1 LPTVIPAS
9 TLARE
14 GGRGLAG
21 STIDVAPPQR
31 ARRQWGQIAQFVL
44 LVLLLVWLVVRGGQ
58 SMGYNWQWYRVPP
71 FFYRVIDGEFVF
83 GPLIRG
89 LVVTLEI
96 SALGLVLT
104 AVIGLTAALLRL
116 SHSIVGRALA
126 RGYLEA
132 VRNTPLLVQLYL
144 FYFVLA
150 PILGIERFWTGV
162 LCLSVFEGSFA
173 TEIIRA
179 GIQAVPKGQWEAAA
193 SLGLGRIVTLRR
205 VILPQAL
212 RLILPPMTGLA
223 VSLIKHS
230 AIVSVIA
237 IFDLTNEARNLI
249 ADTFMTFEIWLTTA
263 AIYLVITISL
273 SLLVG
278 LFERRLNRGN
288 ARISTALQ

>member
-1 LPTVIPAS
+1 
-9 TLARE
+9 
-14 GGRGLAG
+14 
-21 STIDVAPPQR
+21 
-31 ARRQWGQIAQFVL
+31 
-44 LVLLLVWLVVRGGQ
+44 
-58 SMGYNWQWYRVPP
+58 M
-71 FFYRVIDGEFVF
+71 
-83 GPLIRG
+83 
-89 LVVTLEI
+89 
-96 SALGLVLT
+96 
-104 AVIGLTAALLRL
+104 
-116 SHSIVGRALA
+116 
-126 RGYLEA
+126 
-132 VRNTPLLVQLYL
+132 RNTPLLVQLYL

-263 AIYLVITISL
+263 AMYLVITISL

>member
-1 LPTVIPAS
+1 MVMVKPAS
-9 TLARE
+9 IVSDKSRLRAQ
-14 GGRGLAG
+14 GGKVL
-21 STIDVAPPQR
+21 
-31 ARRQWGQIAQFVL
+31 QFAL
-44 LVLLLVWLVVRGGQ
+44 LVLLAGFLIVEGGR

-71 FFYRVIDGEFVF
+71 FLYRVVDGEIIW
-83 GPLIRG
+83 GPLMRG
-89 LVVTLEI
+89 LMVTLEI

-104 AVIGLTAALLRL
+104 AIIGLTAALLRL
-116 SHSIVGRALA
+116 SHSIVGRCLA

-132 VRNTPLLVQLYL
+132 IRNTPLLVQLYL
-144 FYFVLA
+144 FYFVIA
-150 PILGIERFWTGV
+150 PILGIDRFWTGV

-179 GIQAVPKGQWEAAA
+179 GIQAIPSGQWEAAA
-193 SLGLGRIVTLRR
+193 SLGLSRYATMRR

-223 VSLIKHS
+223 VSLVKHS

-237 IFDLTNEARNLI
+237 IFDLTNEARNVI

-278 LFERRLNRGN
+278 QLEKSFGQGGSRLAGD
-288 ARISTALQ
+288 LQ

>member
-1 LPTVIPAS
+1 
-9 TLARE
+9 
-14 GGRGLAG
+14 LAG
-21 STIDVAPPQR
+21 STTEAAPPPQR
-31 ARRQWGQIAQFVL
+31 RRRQLGNVAQFAL
-44 LVLLLVWLVVRGGQ
+44 LVLLLGWLVVRGGE

-71 FFYRVIDGEFVF
+71 FFYRIVDGEIIL

-89 LVVTLEI
+89 LIVTLEI
-96 SALGLVLT
+96 SALSLILT
-104 AVIGLTAALLRL
+104 AVIGLSAALLRL

-126 RGYLEA
+126 RCYLEA

-150 PILGIERFWTGV
+150 PIIGIERFWTGV

-193 SLGLGRIVTLRR
+193 SLGLGRAVTLRR

-223 VSLIKHS
+223 VSLVKHS

-249 ADTFMTFEIWLTTA
+249 ADTFMTFEVWLTTA
-263 AIYLVITISL
+263 AIYLAVTISL

-278 LFERRLNRGN
+278 LFESRLNRGS
-288 ARISTALQ
+288 ARIGAALQ

>member
-1 LPTVIPAS
+1 MPAARLFARWRMQGGKLLQFALLVS
-9 TLARE
+9 LAAFLVVQ
-14 GGRGLAG
+14 GGR
-21 STIDVAPPQR
+21 
-31 ARRQWGQIAQFVL
+31 
-44 LVLLLVWLVVRGGQ
+44 

-71 FFYRVIDGEFVF
+71 FLYRIVDGELIW
-83 GPLIRG
+83 GPLARG

-104 AVIGLTAALLRL
+104 AIIGLTAALLRL
-116 SHSIVGRALA
+116 SSSIVGRCLA
-126 RGYLEA
+126 RCYLE
-132 VRNTPLLVQLYL
+132 VIRNTPLLVQLYL
-144 FYFVLA
+144 FYFVIA
-150 PILGIERFWTGV
+150 PILGIDRFWTGV

-179 GIQAVPKGQWEAAA
+179 GIQAVPAGQREAAA
-193 SLGLGRIVTLRR
+193 SLGLSRYATMRR

-223 VSLIKHS
+223 VSLVKHS

-237 IFDLTNEARNLI
+237 IFDLTNEARNVI

-273 SLLVG
+273 SLFVG
-278 LFERRLNRGN
+278 YLEKSVGRGGSN
-288 ARISTALQ
+288 LAETLQ